1 MEIICRKDAGGL
13 LLFITYRAISKMGKN
28 LNLPQ
33 LYNNNLPITAWAE
46 ADRPREKLL
55 RQGKKNLSDAEL
67 LAILLGSGSR
77 SQSAVGLAQSI
88 LSDLKHNLLTLGRCN
103 MLELKKFPGIGD
115 AKAITILAALELGR
129 RMQFAN
135 LQDRPQI
142 KCSLDAYQIVAPM
155 VADLK
160 QEEFWIILLNRA
172 SKVLDTIRVSQGG
185 TAGTVVDA
193 KIVFLRALEGEA
205 SSIILCHN
213 HPSGTLF
220 PSQPDKDLTNKL
232 VQAGKTI
239 DIMVLDHLIITEQGY
254 YSFADEGLL

>member
-1 MEIICRKDAGGL
+1 MEKN
-13 LLFITYRAISKMGKN
+13 IS
-28 LNLPQ
+28 LPR

-55 RQGKKNLSDAEL
+55 RQGKKSLSDAEL

-77 SQSAVGLAQSI
+77 SQSAVSLAQSI
-88 LSDLKHNLLTLGRCN
+88 LSDLQQNLHTLGRCN
-103 MLELKKFPGIGD
+103 LLELKKFPGIGD
-115 AKAITILAALELGR
+115 AKAITIMAALELGR
-129 RMQFAN
+129 R
-135 LQDRPQI
+135 LQYADMEKIQQI
-142 KCSLDAYQIVAPM
+142 KCSLDAFQIMAPI

-172 SKVLDTIRVSQGG
+172 AKVLDHVRVSQGG

-193 KIVFLRALEGEA
+193 KVVFLRALEGEA

-213 HPSGTLF
+213 HPSGTLS
-220 PSQPDKDLTNKL
+220 PSQPDKDLTKKL

-239 DIMVLDHLIITEQGY
+239 DIMVLDHLIVTEKGY

>member
-1 MEIICRKDAGGL
+1 MEKS
-13 LLFITYRAISKMGKN
+13 IS
-28 LNLPQ
+28 LPR

-55 RQGKKNLSDAEL
+55 RQGKKSLSDAEL

-77 SQSAVGLAQSI
+77 TQSAVTLAQSI
-88 LSDLKHNLLTLGRCN
+88 LSDLQQNLHTLGRCN
-103 MLELKKFPGIGD
+103 LLELKKYPGIGD
-115 AKAITILAALELGR
+115 AKAITIMAALELGR
-129 RMQFAN
+129 R
-135 LQDRPQI
+135 LQYAHMEKVQQV
-142 KCSLDAYQIVAPM
+142 KCSLDAFQIMAPM
-155 VADLK
+155 IADLK

-172 SKVLDTIRVSQGG
+172 AKVLDQVRVSQGG

-193 KIVFLRALEGEA
+193 KLVFLRALEGEA

-213 HPSGTLF
+213 HPSGTLS
-220 PSQPDKDLTNKL
+220 PSQPDKDLTKKL

-239 DIMVLDHLIITEQGY
+239 DIMVLDHLIITEKGY